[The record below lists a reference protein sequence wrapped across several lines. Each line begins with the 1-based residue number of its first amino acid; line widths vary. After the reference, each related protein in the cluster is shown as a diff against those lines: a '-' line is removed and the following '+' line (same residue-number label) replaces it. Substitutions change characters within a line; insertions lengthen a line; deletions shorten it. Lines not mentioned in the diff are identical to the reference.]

1 MARLVFLT
9 YRMMQ
14 GYGVDVVISQLCA
27 RLTAS
32 GHQVMIV
39 CAEADGTYPE
49 LPIIV
54 AAPHASALRVLLKR
68 LAPDVVLIH
77 SAPYF
82 DRLAALKKALP
93 QIKWVVWEHGDPS
106 PELFVR
112 DRKSREA
119 EKQRKQTQC
128 YPVADA
134 IVTISRFVRRDIG
147 YEAGKQPEALIY
159 NGCDHA
165 PDLGLKTG
173 AEITSA
179 GRPLR
184 VGTLARLGPGE
195 AHYKGTTEFIA
206 MVAELRDRGIAIKPC
221 FLGRGTSEEAAR
233 FTREGFEVHLN
244 ASDAQKWH
252 YLRSLDVF
260 VSCSRWE
267 GFNLPLVEAQALGT
281 ASLALNVGA
290 HPEVTD
296 YVFADMPALA
306 QQVTCYDADRELLH
320 RDSVR
325 AYQVTRAKFRWEE
338 AANRLEHL
346 ITELVGT
353 NVVHG
358 DAKWQLSFSTRIALA
373 LGRLRHFIR
382 YRLIEAI
389 KR

>member
-1 MARLVFLT
+1 
-9 YRMMQ
+9 MMQ

-27 RLTAS
+27 RLNAS
-32 GHQVMIV
+32 GHQVMTI

-49 LPIIV
+49 VPIVV

-106 PELFVR
+106 PELFTR
-112 DRKSREA
+112 DREA
-119 EKQRKQTQC
+119 RQAERQLKQAQC

-147 YEAGKQPEALIY
+147 YEPGRQPEALIY

-165 PDLGLKTG
+165 PDLGPKT
-173 AEITSA
+173 ATEITPA

-195 AHYKGTTEFIA
+195 AHYKGTAEFIA
-206 MVAELRDRGIAIKPC
+206 MVADLRDRGIAITPC
-221 FLGRGTSEEAAR
+221 FLGRGTPEEAAR

-244 ASDAQKWH
+244 ASNAQKWQ

-281 ASLALNVGA
+281 ASLALNIAA

-296 YVFADMPALA
+296 NTFADMQALVA
-306 QQVTCYDADRELLH
+306 QVIRYQADRDSLH
-320 RDSVR
+320 HDSVR

-338 AANRLEHL
+338 AGNRLEQL
-346 ITELVGT
+346 IAELVGT
-353 NVVHG
+353 PFADSTG
-358 DAKWQLSFSTRIALA
+358 GWRLSFSTRIAIA

-382 YRLIEAI
+382 YRLM
-389 KR
+389 